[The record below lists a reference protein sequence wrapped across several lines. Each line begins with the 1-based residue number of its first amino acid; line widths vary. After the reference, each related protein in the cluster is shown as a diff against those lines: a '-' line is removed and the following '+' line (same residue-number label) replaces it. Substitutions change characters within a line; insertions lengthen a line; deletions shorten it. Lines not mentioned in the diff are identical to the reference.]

1 MIQLPPMPRGR
12 IPQRVSKK
20 GCQKDQMHHVKQ
32 IHLIVR
38 TLMAIIPKN
47 NLQRRSA
54 KAIVTP
60 PPQKDTALKNFEHFP
75 PAI

>member
-1 MIQLPPMPRGR
+1 MIQHPPMPRGR

-38 TLMAIIPKN
+38 KLMAIIPKN
-47 NLQRRSA
+47 SLQRRSA
-54 KAIVTP
+54 KAIITP
-60 PPQKDTALKNFEHFP
+60 PPQKDSPEKL
-75 PAI
+75 